1 MPKILAT
8 IALTL
13 LTSICFAAPP
23 PKGER
28 SEYLVTEEAYFQV
41 KRGKGV
47 NYQMSFSLR
56 KEITNP
62 LYITTL
68 FENPSDKKSPL
79 LVQAVLQPSE
89 NVLQVNSPIIR
100 RIKNSTEYMVEVQLF
115 SDITRTQ
122 LLGKHSQKVLFNVP
136 SEALRTFGIETF

>member
-1 MPKILAT
+1 
-8 IALTL
+8 
-13 LTSICFAAPP
+13 
-23 PKGER
+23 
-28 SEYLVTEEAYFQV
+28 
-41 KRGKGV
+41 
-47 NYQMSFSLR
+47 MSFSLR

-62 LYITTL
+62 LYVTTL